1 MKSVAAMVGPT
12 TWQKIV
18 DLSLEYDDPTM
29 VHLTHYYTL
38 SGFKDAGATRRIIHD
53 RIIQDQH
60 ELLQENGITA
70 KAKEQHYN
78 ERHVSTM
85 LQQNHGGNTTLGAN
99 SPRGG
104 DDWAD

>member
-1 MKSVAAMVGPT
+1 MVGPT

-53 RIIQDQH
+53 QIIQDQH